1 MGLLSSPGNA
11 SEVATRRPGDV
22 EEHSDDKMAFRADE
36 GVDPF
41 RIRSAGLSALRR
53 SPPGQGTRQRVDEE
67 DDDKACE
74 EEEERV
80 LCPENG

>member
-11 SEVATRRPGDV
+11 SDVGTRRPGDV
-22 EEHSDDKMAFRADE
+22 EHSDDKMAFRADE
-36 GVDPF
+36 SIDPF
-41 RIRSAGLSALRR
+41 RIRSAGLSALRS

-67 DDDKACE
+67 DDDKAYE
-74 EEEERV
+74 GEEERV